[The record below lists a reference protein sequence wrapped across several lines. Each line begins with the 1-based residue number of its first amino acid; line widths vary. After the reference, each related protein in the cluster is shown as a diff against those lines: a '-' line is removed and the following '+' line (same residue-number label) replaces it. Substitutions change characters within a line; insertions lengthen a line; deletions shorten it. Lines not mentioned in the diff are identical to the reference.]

1 MTRGACGDE
10 PFLGQHNTAVPE
22 TLMRVSATPHCGASQ
37 GLLLHLQPVSWPGEQ
52 GLRPCAVGNTHL
64 PALPQG
70 GPCPRAGGGGL
81 SSRLDNRL
89 PHTAPLKHISRVF
102 FTDRAFNIHLSTDNF
117 SCLVTESRCRF
128 FIVSLDSRFIRSHL
142 KAQK

>member
-1 MTRGACGDE
+1 MCG
-10 PFLGQHNTAVPE
+10 GQHAPPCSPTGRP
-22 TLMRVSATPHCGASQ
+22 LSQ
-37 GLLLHLQPVSWPGEQ
+37 G
-52 GLRPCAVGNTHL
+52 
-64 PALPQG
+64 
-70 GPCPRAGGGGL
+70 GGGGL